1 MTKHGRGSRGKSV
14 SDREVRYH
22 WRMYTR
28 LCDNDGGGNCWW
40 LSFFQRYLISD
51 GLTPVQVELALS
63 KDDKSATEVEKL
75 SILDSR
81 VRELAVAALVAN
93 PSRPLRIA
101 FTEEEPSAVTPEQ
114 IKRMALSV
122 YRDVTNVTDWMN
134 VILYPGGLGD
144 QLALELLAD
153 QFQLG
158 GFAIVE
164 DRGNGY
170 LRTTSDDPLPGNM
183 VYHRNGHYMAVAY
196 ENVS

>member
-51 GLTPVQVELALS
+51 GLTPVQV
-63 KDDKSATEVEKL
+63 
-75 SILDSR
+75 
-81 VRELAVAALVAN
+81 
-93 PSRPLRIA
+93 
-101 FTEEEPSAVTPEQ
+101 Q